1 MTIKTDIAIAFAD
14 ASSGLQL
21 CALYCL
27 SACSAPALEQLRDAW
42 DAPISTEC
50 WDTVLATEVVTL
62 SSAELQRVC
71 NTSTVKG
78 CGYTDTGVVY
88 RESGTSEYVEAH
100 ELLHVLLRCE
110 TGDSDRGHTA
120 SVWSRL

>member
-1 MTIKTDIAIAFAD
+1 MP
-14 ASSGLQL
+14 
-21 CALYCL
+21 ALL
-27 SACSAPALEQLRDAW
+27 LLGACSTPALEQLRDAW
-42 DAPISTEC
+42 GEPISAEC
-50 WDTVLATEVVTL
+50 WQTVLDTDVVTL
-62 SSAELQRVC
+62 SAADLQDVC
-71 NTSTVKG
+71 NVAAVKG

-120 SVWSRL
+120 AVWARL